1 MTLFKTKTMKHAF
14 SIRIYLIIALL
25 FSILSTKAQ
34 QDNWTHFRGSNLN
47 GIATVAKVPTVW
59 NDSTNIMW
67 KTDIEG
73 KGWSSPV
80 VYGNQIWVTTA
91 TDNGKKMLAVCVD
104 INSGMKIFDLL
115 LFQPDTIESK
125 HGINTYATPTCCI
138 EEGFVY
144 AHFGTYGIACINT
157 ATGVVIWKRT
167 DLNCKHQM
175 GPGSSPILYKDLL
188 IQHYDGTD
196 KDYVVALDKKTGKT
210 VWKVDRPKELYKG
223 IAPSARK
230 AFTTPIIINVKG
242 EDLLISSASPALIA
256 YKPETGKEVW
266 RVVKGHE
273 SPVAS
278 PIVENG
284 VVYYYSSW
292 ITPPEAVET
301 LIELVALKPDGKG
314 DITKSN
320 ILWGIN
326 SPKDQM
332 SSPVI
337 KDGKI
342 YLVDA
347 RNVLFCLDAKSGNEI
362 YSLKLKQKYN
372 SSPILA
378 GGNIYFTSV
387 KGETMVIKPGD
398 KLQVVAENKLSG
410 GEVYATPAFVRNSIL
425 LRTDKNLYRIG
436 TK

>member
-1 MTLFKTKTMKHAF
+1 MKSSPLF
-14 SIRIYLIIALL
+14 RIYLILT
-25 FSILSTKAQ
+25 FFLSLGIQSTRAQ

-47 GIATVAKVPTVW
+47 AIATETQVPLVW

-80 VYGNQIWVTTA
+80 VYGNQVWVTTA

-104 INSGMKIFDLL
+104 INTGKKIFDLL
-115 LFQPDTIESK
+115 LFQPDTVQSK
-125 HGINTYATPTCCI
+125 NAINTYATPTCCI
-138 EEGFVY
+138 EEGFIY
-144 AHFGTYGIACINT
+144 AHFGTYGTACINT
-157 ATGVVIWKRT
+157 ATGIVIWKRT
-167 DLNCKHQM
+167 DLNCKHVQ

-188 IQHYDGTD
+188 ILHYDGTD
-196 KDYVVALDKKTGKT
+196 VRFVVALDKKTGKT
-210 VWKVDRPKELYKG
+210 IWKVDRPEELYKG
-223 IAPSARK
+223 MAPIARK
-230 AFTTPIIINVKG
+230 AYITPIVINVKG
-242 EDLLISSASPALIA
+242 EDLLISSASTALIA

-273 SPVAS
+273 TTVAM

-284 VVYYYSSW
+284 VIYYYTSW
-292 ITPPEAVET
+292 TSPPEAVET
-301 LIELVALKPDGKG
+301 LVELVAVNPDGKG

-320 ILWGIN
+320 ILWEIN
-326 SPKDQM
+326 SPKDQL

-342 YLVDA
+342 YVVDA
-347 RNVLFCLDAKSGNEI
+347 RNVLFCLDARSGKEV

-372 SSPILA
+372 SSPVFA
-378 GGNIYFTSV
+378 GGNVYFTSV

-425 LRTDKNLYRIG
+425 LRTDKYLYRIG
-436 TK
+436 K

>member
-1 MTLFKTKTMKHAF
+1 MKRSHLF
-14 SIRIYLIIALL
+14 RIYLILTI
-25 FSILSTKAQ
+25 FLSLDIQLSQAQ
-34 QDNWTHFRGSNLN
+34 EDNWTHFRGSNLN
-47 GIATVAKVPTVW
+47 AIATETKVPTIW

-67 KTDIEG
+67 KADIEG

-80 VYGNQIWVTTA
+80 VYGNQVWVTTA

-104 INSGMKIFDLL
+104 INTGKKIYDLL
-115 LFQPDTIESK
+115 LFQPDTIQSK
-125 HGINTYATPTCCI
+125 HSMNTYATPTCCI

-144 AHFGTYGIACINT
+144 AHFGTYGTACINT
-157 ATGVVIWKRT
+157 ANGVVIWKRT
-167 DLNCKHQM
+167 DLNCKHAQ

-188 IQHYDGTD
+188 ILHYDGTD
-196 KDYVVALDKKTGKT
+196 VRYVVALDKKTGKT
-210 VWKVDRPKELYKG
+210 IWKVDRPEDLYKG
-223 IAPSARK
+223 MAPIARK
-230 AFTTPIIINVKG
+230 AYITPIVINVKG
-242 EDLLISSASPALIA
+242 EDLLISSAATALIA

-273 SPVAS
+273 TTVAT

-284 VVYYYSSW
+284 IVYYYTSW
-292 ITPPEAVET
+292 TSPPEAVET
-301 LIELVALKPDGKG
+301 LVELVAVNPEGKG

-320 ILWGIN
+320 ILWEIN
-326 SPKDQM
+326 SPKDQL

-342 YLVDA
+342 YVVNTKML
-347 RNVLFCLDAKSGNEI
+347 LLCIDAKTGKEL
-362 YSLKLKQKYN
+362 YSLQLKQKYN
-372 SSPILA
+372 SSPIFA

-425 LRTDKNLYRIG
+425 FRTDKYLYRIG
-436 TK
+436 M